1 MEIVCRY
8 ELYCMFGISLKIILI
23 VLCINIRLAIC
34 FYQGLLPAD
43 IYLIVCL
50 ADLGSIFFCAD
61 ILIWDKEKSVK
72 PPPVVGLYRH

>member
-8 ELYCMFGISLKIILI
+8 DLYCMFGISLKIILI

-50 ADLGSIFFCAD
+50 GDLGSSFFALIF
-61 ILIWDKEKSVK
+61 
-72 PPPVVGLYRH
+72 